1 MNVALFHFALLV
13 LQYNIK
19 VTRSIDYYFQLRKWL
34 VFVFLVLHYCINLKF
49 HYLLIVLSV
58 EYVHAIFLLSNYVIL
73 NVEILK

>member
-1 MNVALFHFALLV
+1 MVSFCIFGVALF
-13 LQYNIK
+13 N
-19 VTRSIDYYFQLRKWL
+19 YY
-34 VFVFLVLHYCINLKF
+34 INLKF

>member
-1 MNVALFHFALLV
+1 MNVVLFHFALLV

-34 VFVFLVLHYCINLKF
+34 VFVFLVLHYCITLKF
-49 HYLLIVLSV
+49 HYLLIV
-58 EYVHAIFLLSNYVIL
+58 YVHAVFLLSNYMIL